1 MTEDRSLNQSSVP
14 MIGGRESSLAMAH
27 EDGDEADASV
37 PRSSI
42 STNRYRDMADS
53 SVPRSSMS
61 PVHHRRL
68 ISPGHRGD
76 IADKISTWGDCRLLF
91 HLCIWTCS

>member
-1 MTEDRSLNQSSVP
+1 MS
-14 MIGGRESSLAMAH
+14 GGRESSLAMAH

-68 ISPGHRGD
+68 ISPGQ
-76 IADKISTWGDCRLLF
+76 
-91 HLCIWTCS
+91 